1 MADVSLQQNN
11 NVGCSCSP
19 KPDPLISSNDDYQLS
34 IMEQGKGTCPSQS
47 QASPTVINPSSGSSS
62 SVYPT
67 NAHKIIAEKVG
78 TYVIV
83 VIVCGCWM
91 MNQIYSL
98 DIIESYESRMA
109 HFLYLLRL
117 QGEQLSLQHCVFAT
131 TLACWCIGLTVIG
144 PRGASIHCITIGWL
158 EPLLILIFH
167 VQVNIDVTVTQFV
180 DPTTVYEA
188 FAREFIL
195 SFILM
200 LTICGVAIDSRAV

>member
-98 DIIESYESRMA
+98 DII
-109 HFLYLLRL
+109 
-117 QGEQLSLQHCVFAT
+117 
-131 TLACWCIGLTVIG
+131 
-144 PRGASIHCITIGWL
+144 GASIHCITIGWL